1 MFWVCSEVFIAKN
14 WVNTNFYVKANKENI
29 TENLDTVANSEV
41 NIDYFKV
48 KINSTENWIGVE
60 AIKSLVIFKRE
71 IRETKIPD
79 TKKIRK
85 VEAYFLVFKVEEQKI
100 ILKKILVFNA
110 KNEKETNHLRVEI
123 LANIWVFFRAKTINE
138 KTKNFKVIVI
148 VFATIFIRVNL
159 KIKDLKQNFEEI

>member
-1 MFWVCSEVFIAKN
+1 M
-14 WVNTNFYVKANKENI
+14 
-29 TENLDTVANSEV
+29 
-41 NIDYFKV
+41 
-48 KINSTENWIGVE
+48 
-60 AIKSLVIFKRE
+60 IFKRE

-123 LANIWVFFRAKTINE
+123 LANI
-138 KTKNFKVIVI
+138 
-148 VFATIFIRVNL
+148 
-159 KIKDLKQNFEEI
+159 